1 VGPLFIDLH
10 TVRLDGEEREL
21 LEHPLVGG
29 VILFSRNFEA
39 PKQLLELNKS
49 IRKAAKEPILIGV
62 DHEGGR
68 VQRFEDG
75 FSKIPAMGE
84 FQAIAERHQ
93 LSDTELAK
101 QLAWLMAVELRA
113 CDVDL
118 SFAPVLDLNGISEV
132 IGTRSFSPEPDKVVS
147 LGRAWC
153 QGMHLAGMKTTA
165 KHFPGHGSVAADSHI
180 AQPVDGRS
188 FEAIEQRD
196 LTPFMTL
203 IQEAA
208 VDAVMPAHVIY
219 PQCCDKPAGFSN
231 FWLKDILRER
241 LGFEGIIFSD
251 DLSMKAAH
259 QAGSAVSRANAALEA
274 GCDMLLACNDRDSS
288 IAIIDGLPPTEA
300 CRGQSMF
307 AIGAA
312 LGLKELAT
320 DSRVQSIRNRL
331 TSL

>member
-1 VGPLFIDLH
+1 
-10 TVRLDGEEREL
+10 
-21 LEHPLVGG
+21 
-29 VILFSRNFEA
+29 
-39 PKQLLELNKS
+39 
-49 IRKAAKEPILIGV
+49 
-62 DHEGGR
+62 
-68 VQRFEDG
+68 
-75 FSKIPAMGE
+75 MGE
-84 FQAIAERHQ
+84 LQAIAERHQ